1 MQDYFYE
8 IADYLLTLMRG
19 DEVWTASYGGED
31 SDFVRFNHNRVRQ
44 AGTVQQ
50 RGISIDLIQGKRHSA
65 ASTTLCGDLELDRPR
80 LRRLVEDQREMV
92 PHLSE
97 DPYLLYSTEV
107 RSSERID
114 RALLPERDHAVG
126 AVVRAGEGKDLVGIY
141 AAGAIHSGF
150 ANSLGQRNWFT
161 SYSFNFD
168 WSLYHSADKA
178 VKSAY
183 AGFAWNDADL
193 ESRMKSATRQLE
205 ILARSPRTIDP
216 GRYRVYLSP
225 VALYELLNTV
235 SWGGFGLKDH
245 RTKQTPLL
253 KMVEGGATL
262 HPSVE
267 ITENTADGIA
277 PDFQSQGFIRPGRV
291 PLIERGCFR
300 NCLASPRSAKE
311 YGVPT
316 NGASGS
322 ESPFSIDMAP
332 GTLPQQEVL
341 AQLGTGLYI
350 NNLWYLNFSDRPA
363 CRMTGMTRFATLW
376 VEDGEI
382 VAPVNVMRFDES
394 IYRVLG
400 QNLMGLTQERD
411 LILDSETYGS
421 RSTRSGR
428 LPGAIVDEFAFTL

>member
-8 IADYLLTLMRG
+8 IAGYLQSLMRG
-19 DEVWTASYGGED
+19 DEVWTASYRGED

-44 AGTVQQ
+44 AGSVQQ
-50 RGISIDLIQGKRHSA
+50 RVITLDLIQGKRHA
-65 ASTTLCGDLELDRPR
+65 ATSTTLCGDLEIDRAR
-80 LRRLVEDQREMV
+80 LRRLVEDQREIV
-92 PHLSE
+92 PHVSE

-114 RALLPERDHAVG
+114 RAMLPARDEAVS
-126 AVVRAGEGKDLVGIY
+126 AVVRAGDGLDLVGIY
-141 AAGAIHSGF
+141 AAGGIHAGF

-168 WSLYHSADKA
+168 WSLYHNADKA

-183 AGFAWNDADL
+183 AGFAWNEEDL
-193 ESRMKSATRQLE
+193 GARMQSAARQLDV
-205 ILARSPRTIDP
+205 LARSPRTIDP

-225 VALYELLNTV
+225 VALYEFLSTV
-235 SWGGFGLKDH
+235 SYGGFGLKDH

-253 KMVEGGATL
+253 RMVEGGATL

-267 ITENTADGIA
+267 ITENTAEGIA
-277 PDFQSQGFIRPGRV
+277 PDFQSQGFIRPARL

-322 ESPFSIDMAP
+322 EIPTSIDMAP
-332 GTLPQQEVL
+332 GSLSQQEVL
-341 AQLGTGLYI
+341 EQLGTGLYI

-363 CRMTGMTRFATLW
+363 CRVTGMTRFATLW
-376 VEDGEI
+376 VENGEI

-394 IYRVLG
+394 IYRILG

-411 LILDSETYGS
+411 LILDSETYGG

-428 LPGAIVDEFAFTL
+428 LPGAVVDEFALTL